1 VALDAERLR
10 DVSANLR
17 SLAAIPSDIV
27 EIAPAESLPP
37 TEMRVVLLFAI
48 APNERPLIGVET

>member
-27 EIAPAESLPP
+27 ETAPAESLPP
-37 TEMRVVLLFAI
+37 TAMRVELLLAI
-48 APNERPLIGVET
+48 APNERPVIGVET